1 MGSLGASRATGLIG
15 GAAIGISSISNAI
28 AWTAMAAA
36 RAAMR
41 PLSMRVSEPW
51 GSARTMIHLLRAV
64 NGTTLGREEWGCNV
78 LAPQVQT
85 VLPRTLAARGEGF
98 DLGRS
103 PGWPAANENGAPEG
117 AVWVVA

>member
-1 MGSLGASRATGLIG
+1 
-15 GAAIGISSISNAI
+15 
-28 AWTAMAAA
+28 
-36 RAAMR
+36 
-41 PLSMRVSEPW
+41 
-51 GSARTMIHLLRAV
+51 MIHLLRAV

-103 PGWPAANENGAPEG
+103 PGWPAANENGALEG